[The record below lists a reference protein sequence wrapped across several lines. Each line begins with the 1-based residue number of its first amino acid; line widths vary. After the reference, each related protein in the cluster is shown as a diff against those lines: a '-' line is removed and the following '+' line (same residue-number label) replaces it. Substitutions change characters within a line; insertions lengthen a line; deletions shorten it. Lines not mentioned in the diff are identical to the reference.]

1 MRPAFEAREGP
12 VSARLIDTVAVI
24 RCGSRRCGG
33 TCCSRQR
40 RSKLGHA
47 GISTTLNIYMHVVDA
62 SHRRSASRSSPSC
75 TTTWGILTT
84 RRVGSSRSQT
94 RWAHGVAYAPGM
106 ICYQS
111 NRNGPATGPKSGPTF
126 LYPLAT
132 LRGRPPRRP
141 LARELAALRSLVRRP
156 TNAAAVTRFT
166 LGRARP
172 PADIDTLATLTSARG
187 CSCGWTSRYALSVRV
202 IALAA
207 FARVG
212 PCAYTGNPG

>member
-1 MRPAFEAREGP
+1 MPRIAAVERLFEP
-12 VSARLIDTVAVI
+12 
-24 RCGSRRCGG
+24 
-33 TCCSRQR
+33 
-40 RSKLGHA
+40 
-47 GISTTLNIYMHVVDA
+47 
-62 SHRRSASRSSPSC
+62 
-75 TTTWGILTT
+75 
-84 RRVGSSRSQT
+84 SRSQT

-166 LGRARP
+166 IGRARP

-187 CSCGWTSRYALSVRV
+187 CSCGWTYRYALSVRV

-207 FARVG
+207 FARVAA
-212 PCAYTGNPG
+212 PARTQATRRRKRCTRPTPRVRTQPANA